1 MFLQVCQK
9 FLRNQKHAL
18 KGNLSTADQFARATE
33 RSEKRTALRT
43 KFAEFRKKKAAS
55 KKA

>member
-1 MFLQVCQK
+1 MFSQVCQK
-9 FLRNQKHAL
+9 FLRNQKYAL
-18 KGNLSTADQFARATE
+18 KGNLSTADQCARAVE

-43 KFAEFRKKKAAS
+43 KFAEFRKKKAAT